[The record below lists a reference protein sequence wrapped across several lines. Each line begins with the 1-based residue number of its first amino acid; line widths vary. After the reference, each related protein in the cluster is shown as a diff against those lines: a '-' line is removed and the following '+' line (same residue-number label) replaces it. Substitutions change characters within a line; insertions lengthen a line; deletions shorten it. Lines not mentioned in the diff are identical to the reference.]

1 MIFVNAKY
9 FRLRHAVKNRIQRS
23 DISKAVPNNAPIIF
37 KSSVY
42 LGIRIPSFCNISVSV
57 CITSNKYIFA
67 YFMNTN
73 KSRFFRNLGTSVARN
88 LATSGANVAS
98 KVT

>member
-42 LGIRIPSFCNISVSV
+42 LIAIRKLSVYLSSVSAS
-57 CITSNKYIFA
+57 ILNYKSMKFSSNA
-67 YFMNTN
+67 DET
-73 KSRFFRNLGTSVARN
+73 RFIPTVLVFIRN
-88 LATSGANVAS
+88 LATRVTNVS
-98 KVT
+98 PQST